1 MPNSLQGLHHVTAIA
16 SDPQRNIDFYTQ
28 FLGLRLVK
36 KTVNFDDPSTYH
48 LYYGNDQGLPGT
60 LLTFFCWPQG
70 NKGLQGVGQIFSV
83 AFSVPK
89 ASLGYWI
96 ERCLEHHIKYEQPL
110 QKFGDSVLLF
120 HDPDGLIIELI
131 ASEDDRPG
139 ITHNSIPLEHSIRG
153 LHNVTLCVES
163 HSELEETLGFKFL
176 DVDERVARFTVSDS
190 ATAKPGE
197 IVDIRVVPDLWPA
210 RMGTGTIHHVA
221 FQTTFED
228 QPSWLQK
235 LEDKNFSASPV
246 LDRKYFQ
253 SVYVRDS
260 NGILFELATNGPG
273 FEVDEPLAEL
283 GQNLCLPEELEYQR
297 RAIEVLLPPLSTKKA
312 DTVPAGIPSL
322 VEPPFLHVYQPGIS
336 ATLPTLL
343 LLHGSGGSEQDLL
356 AFGSKVSGGSA
367 MLSPRG
373 KENESGTR
381 FFRRPEDGVFDQK
394 DIFLRSVEL
403 SAFVQSA
410 AGVYGF
416 NPGFVLA
423 VGYSNG
429 ANIASSLLLLNTYP
443 LTGAILLRPMPVLDD
458 LSLESL
464 PDLSGIPVLILA
476 GKHDALVSAAQ
487 VDELAA
493 VLTKAGAAVTR
504 YVQDAGHEVTDED
517 VLVTREWLQ
526 THLME
531 DQQELLDESDEDDE
545 LIN

>member
-1 MPNSLQGLHHVTAIA
+1 MPSPLLGLHHVTAIA

-48 LYYGNDQGLPGT
+48 LYYGNDTGLPGT

-89 ASLGYWI
+89 SSLGYWI

-120 HDPDGLIIELI
+120 HDPDGLIIELV
-131 ASEDDRPG
+131 ACDDDRPG
-139 ITHNSIPLEHSIRG
+139 ITHNTIPLEHSIRG
-153 LHNVTLCVES
+153 LHNVTLCIES
-163 HSELEETLGFKFL
+163 HSHLEEVLGLKFVN
-176 DVDERVARFTVSDS
+176 VDERVARFKLSDHD
-190 ATAKPGE
+190 TGTPGDF
-197 IVDIRVVPDLWPA
+197 VDIRVVPDLWESK
-210 RMGTGTIHHVA
+210 MGTGTIHHVA

-228 QPSWLQK
+228 QTSWLETIQSASF
-235 LEDKNFSASPV
+235 NASPV

-253 SVYVRDS
+253 SIYVRDS

-273 FEVDEPLAEL
+273 FEVDEPLEDL

-297 RAIEVLLPPLSTKKA
+297 RAIEVLLPPLSTQKTEK
-312 DTVPAGIPSL
+312 VSGGIPSL

-356 AFGSKVSGGSA
+356 AFGGKVSGGSA
-367 MLSPRG
+367 TLSPRG
-373 KENESGTR
+373 KENENGANR
-381 FFRRPEDGVFDQK
+381 FFKRNDDGTFDQK

-410 AGVYGF
+410 ANVYGF

-423 VGYSNG
+423 IGYSNG
-429 ANIASSLLLLNTYP
+429 ANIASSMLLLNTYP
-443 LTGAILLRPMPVLDD
+443 LTGAILLRPMPVLDAA
-458 LSLESL
+458 SLEGL

-476 GKHDALVSAAQ
+476 GKYDSLVTTAQ
-487 VDELAA
+487 SDELAA

-504 YVQDAGHEVTDED
+504 YVQDAGHELTDED
-517 VLVTREWLQ
+517 IAVTREWLQ

-531 DQQELLDESDEDDE
+531 DQQEVMDESDGDDSF
-545 LIN
+545 